1 MHIGTFPFVLWI
13 DVFLPESEPVRIG
26 QADAMTV
33 VDRIVYIEGMVA
45 IIELDAVLG
54 VHPVVAACGITD
66 FIGTHL
72 PVVAYVVKRLF
83 IYERFE
89 SRRGDPVGEGEHAA
103 EVVGRMQAIFLVCAL
118 KAFPDCNFKCPEPM
132 RTGGVQVIP
141 VAQFLRCLVAD

>member
-72 PVVAYVVKRLF
+72 PVVAYVVKRLY

-118 KAFPDCNFKCPEPM
+118 
-132 RTGGVQVIP
+132 
-141 VAQFLRCLVAD
+141 

>member
-54 VHPVVAACGITD
+54 SI
-66 FIGTHL
+66 
-72 PVVAYVVKRLF
+72 R
-83 IYERFE
+83 
-89 SRRGDPVGEGEHAA
+89 
-103 EVVGRMQAIFLVCAL
+103 
-118 KAFPDCNFKCPEPM
+118 
-132 RTGGVQVIP
+132 
-141 VAQFLRCLVAD
+141 